1 MAARIAVLL
10 VLLTAG
16 VAGLPSAAQ
25 TLATVKVASAGI
37 ASDIGFFLAHKK
49 GYFRAEGLNV
59 ELTQLA
65 NSPQMIGPLGR
76 GQLDVGAGTV
86 AVGSTMRSSAT
97 LRCAPS
103 PTKARCGRAT
113 DSPACSCARIWS
125 RAGATRASRTSRA

>member
-49 GYFRAEGLNV
+49 GYFRAEG
-59 ELTQLA
+59 
-65 NSPQMIGPLGR
+65 SM
-76 GQLDVGAGTV
+76 
-86 AVGSTMRSSAT
+86 SS
-97 LRCAPS
+97 LPSS
-103 PTKARCGRAT
+103 PTPPR
-113 DSPACSCARIWS
+113 
-125 RAGATRASRTSRA
+125 